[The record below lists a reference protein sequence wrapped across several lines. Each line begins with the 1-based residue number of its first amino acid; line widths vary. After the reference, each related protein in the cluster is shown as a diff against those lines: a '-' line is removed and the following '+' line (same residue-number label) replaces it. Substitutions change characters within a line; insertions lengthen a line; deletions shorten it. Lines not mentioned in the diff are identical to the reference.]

1 VSRLAVRKLGAWLL
15 ATGFVAV
22 LAVRAGGMLGLS
34 AAIALVVC
42 VSVPQLWRLRQDL
55 LDAPALYVASSV
67 LLFGVMSLSWMGT
80 PFNPP
85 PGVSPADVTKALVM
99 VSAALLC
106 FSIGALTAGP
116 ARTRRS
122 RATSGTVRSP
132 GFLVGLFVVGL
143 AATTA
148 GLATGAV
155 GYRADLTRAE
165 GVSAAAEP
173 LILLSRLAPFA
184 VLCAAVVRF
193 NRPSAFS
200 RRSLGTL
207 VAIQIVAGLG
217 AGFKGQAILPVEY
230 LLLAY
235 IGAKGR
241 IPWRA
246 LAVTSGAL
254 FLIVLPVVNGLR
266 AQLRNGYSTPAAA
279 RRAVTDF
286 EAMRPDHALEQSH
299 QYVTPRLRYADQVA
313 LIMRD
318 TPRIYP
324 FAGGA
329 TYGPSLLLQG
339 VPRAVWRDKP
349 VLDQATQY
357 AHTYW
362 QVPETYRTAT
372 PMTQIGDLYR
382 NFGWFGALAGALII
396 GLLLG
401 AYQRIASRRTTLRAE
416 VLHIF
421 VLVNFVAF
429 TELETDLPV
438 LVGEVAKTVPF
449 ALVTALFVFPPDR
462 RAVRTWVAQHRIAL
476 AAAAFIAV
484 MSVALAAYDGPLSQA
499 PSRVAPPEDVVSA
512 FESSGQPRPRRIEKP
527 AESAA
532 LWNLT
537 GAYEARMGTG
547 QALVLAF
554 DTTRATTQ
562 VTGLP
567 RQTRPGLLVE
577 GNLVALYD
585 PSRLSPQAVH
595 RLRSTLESA
604 LHCPQTRGCAG
615 GLPGLR

>member
-1 VSRLAVRKLGAWLL
+1 MLA
-15 ATGFVAV
+15 
-22 LAVRAGGMLGLS
+22 LS

-42 VSVPQLWRLRQDL
+42 VSVPQLWRLREDL

-67 LLFGVMSLSWMGT
+67 LLFGLMSLSWMGT

-85 PGVSPADVTKALVM
+85 PGVGPADVTKALVM
-99 VSAALLC
+99 ISAALLC

-116 ARTRRS
+116 PRTRRS

-132 GFLVGLFVVGL
+132 GFLVGVFVVGL

-148 GLATGAV
+148 GLATGAI
-155 GYRADLTRAE
+155 GYRADLTRTQ

-173 LILLSRLAPFA
+173 LILLSGLAPFA
-184 VLCAAVVRF
+184 VLCAAVVRL

-200 RRSLGTL
+200 GRSLGTL
-207 VAIQIVAGLG
+207 VAIQIVVGLV

-246 LAVTSGAL
+246 VAVASAAL

-266 AQLRNGYSTPAAA
+266 AQLRNGYGTPAAA
-279 RRAVTDF
+279 SRAVTDLD
-286 EAMRPDHALEQSH
+286 AIRPDRALEQSN

-324 FAGGA
+324 FAEGA
-329 TYGPSLLLQG
+329 TYSPGLLLQG

-362 QVPETYRTAT
+362 QIPETYHTAT
-372 PMTQIGDLYR
+372 PMTQLGDLYR
-382 NFGWFGALAGALII
+382 NFGWAGVLAGALTI

-401 AYQRIASRRTTLRAE
+401 AYQRIASRRTTLRAD

-438 LVGEVAKTVPF
+438 LVGAVVKTLPF
-449 ALVTALFVFPPDR
+449 ALVTAFLVFPPDP
-462 RAVRTWVAQHRIAL
+462 RAARTWVTQHRIVL
-476 AAAAFIAV
+476 AAAAFLAV
-484 MSVALAAYDGPLSQA
+484 MSFVLAAYAGPLTQA
-499 PSRVAPPEDVVSA
+499 PSRVARSADVVSA
-512 FESSGQPRPRRIEKP
+512 FESSGQPRPLRVDKP

-532 LWNLT
+532 LWNLAA
-537 GAYEARMGTG
+537 AYETRMGAG
-547 QALVLAF
+547 HALVLAF
-554 DTTRATTQ
+554 DTERATTQ

-567 RQTRPGLLVE
+567 GQTRPGLLVQ

-585 PSRLSPQAVH
+585 PNRLPPQAVR
-595 RLRSTLESA
+595 RLRSTLKSA
-604 LHCPQTRGCAG
+604 LQCPHTHGCAS